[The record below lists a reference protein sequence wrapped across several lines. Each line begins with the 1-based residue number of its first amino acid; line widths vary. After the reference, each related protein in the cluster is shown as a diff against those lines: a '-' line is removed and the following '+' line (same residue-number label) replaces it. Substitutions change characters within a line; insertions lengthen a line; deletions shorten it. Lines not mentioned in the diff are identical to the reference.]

1 MTFDFIKAIEICFT
15 YRSEAPLNLIYYS
28 HLSTASIS
36 IIIGLF
42 VFLKDYKSL
51 LNRLLFILSLCFSV
65 WVIFDFIIW
74 NWGYNSVLTM
84 ISWSLLSIFIGLI
97 SILSYYFFYVFLL
110 KRDLSY
116 IKKILIFIPLIPILL
131 ITPTIYNLPYFDM
144 VNCEASENMY
154 FNYYFFGMG
163 AIAIIGII
171 LLFITNFSKIEKTFR
186 KEATLMFVGLELF
199 LISFLSLGLI
209 SSYYDNYSIEF
220 YGLFGMVI
228 FMAFLAYLIVKFK
241 AFDIKLIGAQA
252 LVWALII
259 LVGSQFFYQAD
270 MPQSSLI
277 LTAVTL
283 LVSAIVGLFIVRSV
297 KKEVALR
304 ESLEIANQNQTALIH
319 FISHQLKGFF
329 TKSKMVFSGILEGDF
344 GEANSTIKDMAK
356 TGLDSDNNAVAMI
369 QDILGASNLKTG
381 TTNFNFKN
389 IVLNDV
395 IKKVCGIFKEE
406 MSKKGLQFETDITDK
421 PLTASVDET
430 QITQVFKNLI
440 DNSLRYTPTGKIIV
454 SLMPNSDGKKAVFEV
469 SDTGVGLS
477 DNDKLKLFTEGGKGE
492 ESLKINTNS
501 TGYGLYIVKKI
512 VTSHNGNVWAESAG
526 RGHGSQFYVE
536 LPTIAQSSV

>member
-1 MTFDFIKAIEICFT
+1 
-15 YRSEAPLNLIYYS
+15 
-28 HLSTASIS
+28 
-36 IIIGLF
+36 
-42 VFLKDYKSL
+42 
-51 LNRLLFILSLCFSV
+51 
-65 WVIFDFIIW
+65 
-74 NWGYNSVLTM
+74 
-84 ISWSLLSIFIGLI
+84 
-97 SILSYYFFYVFLL
+97 
-110 KRDLSY
+110 
-116 IKKILIFIPLIPILL
+116 
-131 ITPTIYNLPYFDM
+131 
-144 VNCEASENMY
+144 
-154 FNYYFFGMG
+154 
-163 AIAIIGII
+163 
-171 LLFITNFSKIEKTFR
+171 
-186 KEATLMFVGLELF
+186 
-199 LISFLSLGLI
+199 
-209 SSYYDNYSIEF
+209 
-220 YGLFGMVI
+220 
-228 FMAFLAYLIVKFK
+228 
-241 AFDIKLIGAQA
+241 
-252 LVWALII
+252 
-259 LVGSQFFYQAD
+259 

-344 GEANSTIKDMAK
+344 GEVNSTIKDMAK